1 MAKEVK
7 TKKVVEKKAVKKLA
21 VSISPNTLIKKPHVT
36 EKSAK
41 ANEKNNV
48 YTFIVHKDANKTE
61 IAKALVMLYDVTPV
75 KVRVLNIKP
84 SAIVKRGKAGTLKGY
99 RKAIVTIA
107 QGESIAFA

>member
-7 TKKVVEKKAVKKLA
+7 TKKVVEKKVTKKLA
-21 VSISPNTLIKKPHVT
+21 LSISPNTLIKKPHVT

-61 IAKALVMLYDVTPV
+61 IAKAIIMLYDVMPV

-84 SAIVKRGKAGTLKGY
+84 SIIVKRGKKGTQKGY

-107 QGESIAFA
+107 QGQSIAFA